1 MQLMPEAFITLASL
15 SDFTGMNIA
24 VVSNVLIAYKNGSE
38 GVCGR
43 CEQKLIPRIYDGNGP
58 RPTRIVYTAGS
69 TATPDYEG
77 ICDACFPIVKTIRT
91 LRASWSRCVGEHNAL
106 ESQPIDVRNEA
117 LLIEAAPEIANE
129 LAFLEREIIATTNR
143 AISDPATAITRLRFR
158 APPRAHMSHNDTT
171 TAAQTNDS
179 P

>member
-77 ICDACFPIVKTIRT
+77 ICDACYPIVKTIRT
-91 LRASWSRCVGEHNAL
+91 LRASWSTCVGDNNAR
-106 ESQPIDVRNEA
+106 ESEPIDVRNEA
-117 LLIEAAPEIANE
+117 LLIEANPEVSNE
-129 LAFLEREIIATTNR
+129 LAFLEREIIEAANR
-143 AISDPATAITRLRFR
+143 SMNDPASAVTRLRFR
-158 APPRAHMSHNDTT
+158 ARPRAAISYDSSTT
-171 TAAQTNDS
+171 TAQSES

>member
-1 MQLMPEAFITLASL
+1 MHLMPEAFITLASL
-15 SDFTGMNIA
+15 CDFTGMNIS

-91 LRASWSRCVGEHNAL
+91 LRASWRTCVGEHNAL

-117 LLIEAAPEIANE
+117 LLIEAAPEISNE
-129 LAFLEREIIATTNR
+129 LAFLEREIVETANR
-143 AISDPATAITRLRFR
+143 TMNDPASAITRLRIRARPR
-158 APPRAHMSHNDTT
+158 APISHDSSTT
-171 TAAQTNDS
+171 TAQSDS